1 MENQYYLGL
10 DLDDEYAVISFFQ
23 LNMKEPETVSTVA
36 GREGYQIP
44 ARDTGKQDSGAP
56 VRRR

>member
-36 GREGYQIP
+36 GRGGIS
-44 ARDTGKQDSGAP
+44 DTGAARETQENRTV
-56 VRRR
+56 VRR

>member
-36 GREGYQIP
+36 GREVYQIP
-44 ARDTGKQDSGAP
+44 AQENRTV
-56 VRRR
+56 VRR